1 LIPSETIERNSDLNR
16 RAIRAGR
23 VTRPGTRRSSTRAVE
38 RNEAR
43 RRQGWRLARTVVLG
57 AAATVAALVWLGEQ
71 YGIERQVMFG
81 FLGASVMFV
90 AVLVVLGLG
99 GTVLLG
105 VIKKLLRRDR

>member
-1 LIPSETIERNSDLNR
+1 
-16 RAIRAGR
+16 
-23 VTRPGTRRSSTRAVE
+23 
-38 RNEAR
+38 
-43 RRQGWRLARTVVLG
+43 VVLG

>member
-16 RAIRAGR
+16 RAIRAGH

-57 AAATVAALVWLGEQ
+57 AAVAALVWLGEQ

-105 VIKKLLRRDR
+105 VIRKLLRRDR